1 MRTEEACRARDQNS
15 IVNVHNVIARIWFH
29 DSLLPCTFF
38 SSYYYTSKNYWNAT
52 AEMIHCIHP
61 KPWKD
66 MLCGLTFGRLIQNRL
81 VGWNQDRLA
90 L

>member
-1 MRTEEACRARDQNS
+1 MIHSCHAHFLVPS
-15 IVNVHNVIARIWFH
+15 II
-29 DSLLPCTFF
+29 LQ
-38 SSYYYTSKNYWNAT
+38 KNYWNAT

-66 MLCGLTFGRLIQNRL
+66 MLCGFTLGRLIQNRL
-81 VGWNQDRLA
+81 VGWNQNRLA